1 MITYYPTAPQHDEHM
16 SLLETAHPDWDLS
29 RKERVIH
36 AFSKSSYAAQATIDN
51 QVVAVVRAIS
61 DGIGFTLVADLLVD
75 PKYRRQ
81 GIASALMKMVL
92 VQYPDCYIYADPG
105 SPEAHLL
112 YQKLGFQERQVYLYR
127 PNE

>member
-1 MITYYPTAPQHDEHM
+1 MITYYPTAPTHDQHLN
-16 SLLETAHPDWDLS
+16 LLATAHPDWDIA
-29 RKERVIH
+29 RQERVIH
-36 AFSKSSYAAQATIDN
+36 AFSKSNFAAHAAVDN

-75 PKYRRQ
+75 PNYRRQ
-81 GIASALMKMVL
+81 GIASALMKMIL

-112 YQKLGFQERQVYLYR
+112 YQKLGFSERQVYLYR